1 MSGGVS
7 SDRELDLWFPKGSFN
22 GNASAAGAGGGG
34 GGGEG
39 PAAVGPGDPQY
50 DELMSYMKEKA
61 SLTKITT

>member
-22 GNASAAGAGGGG
+22 GNASAAGGGGG
-34 GGGEG
+34 GEGEG

-61 SLTKITT
+61 SLAEIAT